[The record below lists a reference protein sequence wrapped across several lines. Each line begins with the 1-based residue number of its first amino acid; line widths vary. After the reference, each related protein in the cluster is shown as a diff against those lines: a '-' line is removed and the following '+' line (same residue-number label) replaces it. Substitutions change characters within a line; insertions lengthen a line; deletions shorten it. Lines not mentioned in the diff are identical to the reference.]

1 MDDLQRDKF
10 GRVTAPDGLPL
21 GGNARVN
28 EVAAVSG
35 LRRSKL
41 YSMCEAGE
49 LASVR
54 VGRTVLIPWR
64 EVRSVLLEPGVQ
76 S

>member
-1 MDDLQRDKF
+1 MDDARRDKF
-10 GRVTAPDGLPL
+10 GRALADDGLPL
-21 GGNARVN
+21 GGNARVT
-28 EVAAVSG
+28 EVATVSG

-41 YSMCEAGE
+41 YKMCENGE
-49 LASVR
+49 LASIR